1 MPGYKRPPVRRHVT
15 RPEQNLQIGVV
26 KALAKVEALS
36 GGEEFFFF
44 HPANGGYRQKAEA
57 AILKAMGVRAGV
69 SDMFF
74 LFPAEYCDLDRG
86 DGEMFTHEL
95 KPGTLAIIEY
105 KAGKGDTTDNQ
116 EGFGRKMAMFGIPW
130 YVVAAENVEDATVQ
144 TFRILHRHVSPDSKT
159 RKILESYIFSNGVR
173 I

>member
-1 MPGYKRPPVRRHVT
+1 MKKQGYKRPAVRRHVT
-15 RPEQNLQIGVV
+15 RPEQQLQIGVV

-44 HPANGGYRQKAEA
+44 HPANGGYRQPAEA

-74 LFPAEYCDLDRG
+74 LFPLRYGKADEAL
-86 DGEMFTHEL
+86 
-95 KPGTLAIIEY
+95 PASLAIIEY

-116 EGFGRKMAMFGIPW
+116 EAFGLKMERFRIPW

-144 TFRILHRHVSPDSKT
+144 TFRILHRHVAPESKT
-159 RKILESYIFSNGVR
+159 RKILESYIFGGGVR
-173 I
+173 IC

>member
-1 MPGYKRPPVRRHVT
+1 MAGYKRPAVRRHVT
-15 RPEQNLQIGVV
+15 RPEQQLQIGVV

-44 HPANGGYRQKAEA
+44 HPANGGYRQPAEA

-74 LFPAEYCDLDRG
+74 LFPLASDEC
-86 DGEMFTHEL
+86 GEWACQ
-95 KPGTLAIIEY
+95 LAVIEY

-116 EGFGRKMAMFGIPW
+116 ESFGLKMERYKIPW
-130 YVVAAENVEDATVQ
+130 YVVAAENVEDAVVQ
-144 TFRILHRHVSPDSKT
+144 TFRILHRHVAAGSKT
-159 RKILESYIFSNGVR
+159 RKILESYIFSKGTRVC
-173 I
+173 

>member
-1 MPGYKRPPVRRHVT
+1 MAYQRPKVRRHVT
-15 RPEQNLQIGVV
+15 RPEQQLQIGTV

-44 HPANGGYRQKAEA
+44 HPANGGYRQPAEA
-57 AILKAMGVRAGV
+57 AILKAMGVRPGV

-74 LFPAEYCDLDRG
+74 LFPAFQREEPYG
-86 DGEMFTHEL
+86 DAGRV
-95 KPGTLAIIEY
+95 KVVVPASLAIIEY

-116 EGFGRKMAMFGIPW
+116 EGFGLKMGRFGIPW

-144 TFRILHRHVSPDSKT
+144 TFRILHRHVAPESKT
-159 RKILESYIFSNGVR
+159 RKILESYIFGGGVR
-173 I
+173 IC

>member
-15 RPEQNLQIGVV
+15 RPEQHLQIGVV

-44 HPANGGYRQKAEA
+44 HPANGGYRTKAEA
-57 AILKAMGVRAGV
+57 SILKAMGVRAGV

-74 LFPAEYCDLDRG
+74 IFPRTTNDDG
-86 DGEMFTHEL
+86 DDWIDS
-95 KPGTLAIIEY
+95 LAIIEY

-144 TFRILHRHVSPDSKT
+144 TFRILHRHVAPESKT
-159 RKILESYIFSNGVR
+159 RKILESYIFGGGVR
-173 I
+173 IC